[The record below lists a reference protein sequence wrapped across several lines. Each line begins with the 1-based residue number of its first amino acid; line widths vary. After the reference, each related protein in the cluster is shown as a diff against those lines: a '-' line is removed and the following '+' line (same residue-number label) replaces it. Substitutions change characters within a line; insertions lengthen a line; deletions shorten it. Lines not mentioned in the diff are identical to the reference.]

1 MRLGIYGGTFDP
13 VHYGHLLL
21 AECCR
26 EQCRLD
32 EIWFLPAARPPHKT
46 SLELTAGDQ
55 RVAMLQLA
63 LADCPGFL
71 VSTLELDRGGI
82 SYTVD
87 TLEDLKQQRPDAQL
101 FFLLGADAVRDL
113 PTWRAPR
120 QIGRL
125 ATLVTVQRPDAPPI
139 AWDQLAQLLDPP
151 DWQAARDHAVTM
163 PRIEISSR
171 DLRQRVSTGRSVR
184 FRTPP
189 AVIHYITQQR
199 LYCRLTENPQPAA
212 VT

>member
-1 MRLGIYGGTFDP
+1 
-13 VHYGHLLL
+13 
-21 AECCR
+21 
-26 EQCRLD
+26 
-32 EIWFLPAARPPHKT
+32 
-46 SLELTAGDQ
+46 
-55 RVAMLQLA
+55 MLRLA

-87 TLEDLKQQRPDAQL
+87 TLEYLKQQRPDAEL

-113 PTWRAPR
+113 PTWRAPE

-151 DWQAARDHAVTM
+151 AWQAARDHAVVM

-171 DLRQRVSTGRSVR
+171 DLRQRISTGRSVR

-199 LYCRLTENPQPAA
+199 LYRDPGETPRAPP

>member
-32 EIWFLPAARPPHKT
+32 EIWFVPAARPPHKT

-55 RVAMLQLA
+55 RVAMLRLA

-87 TLEDLKQQRPDAQL
+87 TLEYLKQQRPDAEL

-113 PTWRAPR
+113 PTWRAPE

-151 DWQAARDHAVTM
+151 AWQAARDHAVVM

-171 DLRQRVSTGRSVR
+171 DLRHRISTGRSVR

-199 LYCRLTENPQPAA
+199 LYRDPGETPRAPP